1 MGKLTGLFT
10 SSRPRGRRYRGAK
23 RPIRTGWKGLPAV
36 SRILVIK
43 LRAIGD
49 VVLATAVL
57 PNLRKAFPGAEIHF
71 LTEKPSMPVLDG
83 NPFVDRTD
91 TVPADPWSRSRN
103 GSSWAEFFQ
112 FIRRL
117 RRARYDL
124 VFDLFGNPR
133 SAWLTAWSGA
143 RIRVGFDFRGRRF
156 AYNRIAEPRG
166 GRVHEVEFNL
176 DALRRIGIPVVD
188 SKPLFPLGS
197 GEIETAGR
205 WLSKNKIRSGKL
217 AALHV
222 WGSWPAKRWGLDAF
236 ARLGDALVR
245 DRGFDV
251 VLLWGPGEKRYAETV
266 RGLMR
271 QPCIL
276 APEMTLKGLGALLAR
291 CTLVVA
297 NDSGPMHISA
307 AVGTPTVGIFGPT
320 NWRLQGPYGGKNVP
334 VFKMGLECLGCNR
347 LECGDLKCME
357 TLGVEEVLK
366 AVDRVMRRKSVTRG
380 KSTESCVNRRRRSSG
395 PFVRLRGRKNNP
407 GES

>member
-10 SSRPRGRRYRGAK
+10 SSRPGGRRFREAK
-23 RPIRTGWKGLPAV
+23 RPTV

-57 PNLRKAFPGAEIHF
+57 PNLRKAFPEAEIHF
-71 LTEKPSMPVLDG
+71 LTEKPSLPVLEG

-91 TVPADPWSRSRN
+91 IVPADPWSRSGN
-103 GSSWAEFFQ
+103 TSSWAEFFQ
-112 FIRRL
+112 FIKRL

-143 RIRVGFDFRGRRF
+143 GIRVGFDFRGRRF
-156 AYNRIAEPRG
+156 AYNRVAEPRG

-176 DALRRIGIPVVD
+176 DALRRIGVPVID
-188 SKPLFPLGS
+188 SRPLFPLGP
-197 GEIETAGR
+197 GEVESAGQ
-205 WLSKNKIRSGKL
+205 WLSKNKIRAGKL

-236 ARLGDALVR
+236 ARLGDALVH
-245 DRGFDV
+245 DRGFEV

-266 RGLMR
+266 RDRMR
-271 QPCIL
+271 RPCIL
-276 APEMTLKGLGALLAR
+276 APELTLKGLGALLAR
-291 CTLVVA
+291 CALVVA

-320 NWRLQGPYGGKNVP
+320 HWRLQGPYGEKNVP
-334 VFKMGLECLGCNR
+334 VFKKGMECLGCNR
-347 LECGDLKCME
+347 LECGDPRCME
-357 TLGVEEVLK
+357 TLGVEEVLE
-366 AVDRVMRRKSVTRG
+366 AVDRALKRKNVTPRKNTGSVV
-380 KSTESCVNRRRRSSG
+380 KKEHRSSG
-395 PFVRLRGRKNNP
+395 PSEHRRGGMNHP